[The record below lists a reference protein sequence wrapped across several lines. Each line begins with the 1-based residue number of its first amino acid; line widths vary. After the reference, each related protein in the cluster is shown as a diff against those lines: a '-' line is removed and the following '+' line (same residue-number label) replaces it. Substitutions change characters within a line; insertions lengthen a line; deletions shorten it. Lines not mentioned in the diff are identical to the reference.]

1 MKAYSLDLR
10 EAAVAAVERG
20 TPRPEVA
27 AAFGISLATLKR
39 WLRLRREACSLL
51 PRPVPG
57 RPSRLGTALDA
68 GLEAQLRAAPD
79 ATVAEHCA
87 AWEATTG
94 QAVSPTTM
102 RRAVARLGW
111 TRKKRA

>member
-10 EAAVAAVERG
+10 AAALAAVDRG
-20 TPRPEVA
+20 VPRAEVA
-27 AAFGISLATLKR
+27 AAFAVSPATLKR
-39 WLRLRREACSLL
+39 WLRRRRETGAAL
-51 PRPVPG
+51 PRPIPG
-57 RPSRLGTALDA
+57 RPSRLGAALDA

-79 ATVAEHCA
+79 ATITEHCA
-87 AWEATTG
+87 AWEPATG
-94 QAVSPTTM
+94 QAVSPTTV

>member
-10 EAAVAAVERG
+10 EAALAAVDRG
-20 TPRPEVA
+20 TPRAQVA
-27 AAFGISLATLKR
+27 AAFAIDLATLKR
-39 WLRLRREACSLL
+39 WLGRRRDTGAAL
-51 PRPVPG
+51 PRPIPG
-57 RPSRLGTALDA
+57 RPPRLGAALDG

-79 ATVAEHCA
+79 ATIAEHCA
-87 AWEATTG
+87 RWQEATG